1 MRDSL
6 YTLVKRSKT
15 DVQSMNRVI
24 EMFSPKILSSLNQ
37 TNHQDREDLSQEIK
51 MKLLLCIKNFDVENT
66 PGYFQMME
74 QLKER
79 DVAQR

>member
-51 MKLLLCIKNFDVENT
+51 MKLLLCIKILMWKTLQAIF
-66 PGYFQMME
+66 
-74 QLKER
+74 K
-79 DVAQR
+79 

>member
-79 DVAQR
+79 DVARR

>member
-24 EMFSPKILSSLNQ
+24 ETFSPKILSSLNQ

>member
-66 PGYFQMME
+66 PGYFQVME

-79 DVAQR
+79 DVTQR